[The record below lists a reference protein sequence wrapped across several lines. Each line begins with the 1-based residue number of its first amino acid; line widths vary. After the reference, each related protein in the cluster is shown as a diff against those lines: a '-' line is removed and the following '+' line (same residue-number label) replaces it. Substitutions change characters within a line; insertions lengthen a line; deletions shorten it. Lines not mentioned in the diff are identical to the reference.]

1 MIHNVYSNTK
11 ATAGQEPVLTFK
23 GERMRLPNDFEIG
36 SDEQADLLADAGEKK
51 LLATAILFK
60 SRNILM
66 QNSDNRSFAALW
78 SEIYGVRRE
87 GVWLCEMSKKQKH
100 SNAILPTTGHKIE
113 ENQSSS

>member
-1 MIHNVYSNTK
+1 
-11 ATAGQEPVLTFK
+11 
-23 GERMRLPNDFEIG
+23 MRLPNDFEMS

-66 QNSDNRSFAALW
+66 QKESNKSFSALW
-78 SEIYGVRRE
+78 AEIYGVRCE
-87 GVWLCEMSKKQKH
+87 GVWLSEMSKMQKH
-100 SNAILPTTGHKIE
+100 FNTILPTSGSKIE

>member
-1 MIHNVYSNTK
+1 
-11 ATAGQEPVLTFK
+11 
-23 GERMRLPNDFEIG
+23 MRLPNDFEIG